1 MTFLSIEFRETIHLS
16 DMDDPVIANVI
27 AISPTTPRDL
37 RLISITL
44 YTLLRAKPRMHI
56 LALYVALIFPF
67 VNGLSFL
74 FCTITTLGA
83 PLISIYRSFNY
94 FSNIDNRAIH
104 IM

>member
-67 VNGLSFL
+67 VNGLSFS
-74 FCTITTLGA
+74 FCRITTLGA

-94 FSNIDNRAIH
+94 FST
-104 IM
+104 